1 MRRHRDHEQ
10 GPEATPADRIAE
22 TLRLQGP
29 QTASEIAEAHGCG
42 VVAVRSQL
50 RNLEAAG
57 LVTRTMERRPV
68 GRPVSRY
75 GLTERAEV
83 LFPKK
88 YDVFSTLIT
97 EAVVREF
104 GPEGFSRIL
113 RRWEDDLHAHLDAM
127 LPKDPGERL
136 KAIATHQ
143 TKYGFMASVQRDEN
157 GVALVE
163 RNCPIMAI
171 ASRFPQICG
180 HEAAL
185 LGRTLGWKT
194 KLTACQAKGDATCVF
209 QIGKAP
215 KRDAGAPEGGR
226 EATTPGLQA
235 TKPGL
240 QAPKPGVQAPK
251 QNLQAPKRDA

>member
-1 MRRHRDHEQ
+1 MRRLSDQEQ
-10 GPEATPADRIAE
+10 GPESTPADRIAE
-22 TLRLQGP
+22 TLRLEGP
-29 QTASEIAEAHGCG
+29 QTAAEIAEAHGCG

-75 GLTERAEV
+75 GLTERAEI

-88 YDVFSTLIT
+88 YDVFSSWLT

-104 GPEGFSRIL
+104 GAEGLERIL
-113 RRWEDDLHAHLDAM
+113 SRWEDDLHAHLDAT
-127 LPKDPGERL
+127 LPKNPAERL
-136 KAIATHQ
+136 NAIAEHQ
-143 TKYGFMASVQRDEN
+143 SQHGFMASVRRDEN
-157 GVALVE
+157 GIALVE

-180 HEAAL
+180 HETAL
-185 LGRTLGWKT
+185 LGRALGWKT
-194 KLTACQAKGDATCVF
+194 HLTSCQATGDAACVF

-215 KRDAGAPEGGR
+215 KPGNGASPPSSQLPHPR
-226 EATTPGLQA
+226 
-235 TKPGL
+235 
-240 QAPKPGVQAPK
+240 
-251 QNLQAPKRDA
+251 KRV